1 MALKLSS
8 RQQAQLAYLELLPPK
23 FQRIYTVVEQ
33 MALPRVDEALAR
45 GLGRVLD
52 EIKASAASLSMSGL
66 ADTAGRMAMVV
77 RGGGG
82 MPLKV
87 RGLRELQASL
97 KLNYDAALRSATT
110 PGAADEEQRPESS
123 PPA

>member
-1 MALKLSS
+1 MTSKLSS

-23 FQRIYTVVEQ
+23 FQRIYTVVEK
-33 MALPRVDEALAR
+33 MALARVDEALAR
-45 GLGRVLD
+45 GLGRTLD
-52 EIKASAASLSMSGL
+52 EIKISAASLSLGGL
-66 ADTAGRMAMVV
+66 ADTAARMAMLV

-110 PGAADEEQRPESS
+110 PGADEESPPGS